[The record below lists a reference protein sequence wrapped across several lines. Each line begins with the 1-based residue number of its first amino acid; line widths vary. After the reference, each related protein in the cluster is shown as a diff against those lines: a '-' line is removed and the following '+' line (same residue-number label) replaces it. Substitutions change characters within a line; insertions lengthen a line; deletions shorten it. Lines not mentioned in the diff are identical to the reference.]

1 MTDVVLKPLD
11 TNADFVVLVEWVI
24 AEGRRVAQGET
35 ICHVETSKTV
45 VEVSAP
51 SAGVLRHCARVGQRL
66 AVGTVLATISLA
78 DEPSAATVPKVTP
91 DAGNSPSERV
101 SRKAQQLIT
110 QHGLDISHFPA
121 RGFISAADVQQLLE
135 QLERERQITTG
146 GIFPLLEGVDISGV
160 TFPEGSGEL
169 TEGSLS
175 PEFLARLKA
184 NPAAFRDLPENER
197 LELLRKHG
205 ASIGRGARLGE
216 RTFICAPQI
225 VLGDGASI
233 EAGSDVW
240 CAERFIMGPLAR
252 FGPRL
257 NLRCQQAVV
266 GAAVWAEYDII
277 IGGGGHRDPWAVIV
291 IGDNCYLGAELFI
304 NTCRPVLI
312 GRNAFVTNRAT
323 LLTHNIG
330 HSYIHGHEN
339 KFAAVVLEDLTQ
351 VGINT
356 VVYAGAR
363 IGRGAVVGSN
373 GYVIDPIPPGKLA
386 LGVPARVVG
395 DAQQVLSLQRQEGR
409 AKEMLNDLYKLL
421 AAKGYESTDTAK
433 SINQAFTFKHAG
445 KELGLVLQNE
455 VSISVLP
462 KGVRW
467 IVWTLNPFQT
477 EPDEGIVVIDLL
489 TPHIVGT
496 GDALWTDTICEYL
509 RKRGL
514 KVHTKPWRYQG
525 GLFDVVEK
533 SSNASL

>member
-1 MTDVVLKPLD
+1 MTDVVLKSLD

-24 AEGRRVAQGET
+24 PEGGRVALGET

-51 SAGVLRHCARVGQRL
+51 SAGLLRHHTRVGEKV
-66 AVGTVLATISLA
+66 AVGAVLATISEA
-78 DEPSAATVPKVTP
+78 DQPIASALPKIAP
-91 DAGNSPSERV
+91 DAGRSPASERI

-110 QHGLDISHFPA
+110 QYGLDISHFRA
-121 RGFISAADVQQLLE
+121 QGFISAADVQQLCE
-135 QLERERQITTG
+135 QLERERNLATG
-146 GIFPLLEGVDISGV
+146 GIFPLLEGVDLSGV
-160 TFPEGSGEL
+160 TFPVGSSDL
-169 TEGSLS
+169 KEGSLT
-175 PEFLARLKA
+175 PEFLAHLRA
-184 NPAAFRDLPENER
+184 DPTAFRDLPESER
-197 LELLRKHG
+197 LELLRKNG
-205 ASIGRGARLGE
+205 ASIGKDVRLGE

-225 VLGDGASI
+225 VLGDRASI
-233 EAGSDVW
+233 EAGGEVW

-266 GAAVWAEYDII
+266 GSAVWAENDII
-277 IGGGGHRDPWAVIV
+277 VGGGGNRDPWAVIV

-312 GRNAFVTNRAT
+312 GSNVFVTNRAT

-339 KFAAVVLEDLTQ
+339 KFAAVVLEDSTQ

-373 GYVIDPIPPGKLA
+373 GYVIDSIPSGKLA

-395 DAQQVLSLQRQEGR
+395 DAQQVLSPHRQEGR
-409 AKEMLNDLYKLL
+409 AKEMLNDLLDLL
-421 AAKGYESTDTAK
+421 VAKGYESSKTAAGM
-433 SINQAFTFKHAG
+433 SEGFTLKYAG
-445 KELGLVLQNE
+445 KEFGLVLQTE
-455 VSISVLP
+455 ASISVLP
-462 KGVRW
+462 KGVHW
-467 IVWTLNPFQT
+467 IVWTLSTFQA
-477 EPDEGIVVIDLL
+477 EPSEGVVVIDLL
-489 TPHIVGT
+489 TPHITGI
-496 GDALWTDTICEYL
+496 GDAIWTDTICEYL

-514 KVHTKPWRYQG
+514 KVHRTPWRYQG
-525 GLFDVVEK
+525 GLI
-533 SSNASL
+533 